1 MRDDKAIQ
9 LDRHGALPPSPRL
22 RRTGRAPRDDKPN
35 GGPGGCVTGGF
46 APTWRRMKKF
56 LTLCLLAVL
65 AAGASA
71 QTTGNGWLML
81 EEQVAAAVKGPQVTV
96 VHFWAPWCPNCAAEL
111 KNNGWSTF
119 LDTNFDVNFI
129 FVTVWNAEDG
139 RAVLEKNGVG
149 AQKNFQ
155 LLLHPNAS
163 RNADDKMTTFLGL
176 PVTWIPTTWVFRD
189 GKLRYALNYGEL
201 RFPLL
206 QQLIRDASDKW
217 EHK

>member
-1 MRDDKAIQ
+1 MK
-9 LDRHGALPPSPRL
+9 RL
-22 RRTGRAPRDDKPN
+22 L
-35 GGPGGCVTGGF
+35 VLF
-46 APTWRRMKKF
+46 V
-56 LTLCLLAVL
+56 LLASL
-65 AAGASA
+65 ARADATVRLPVE
-71 QTTGNGWLML
+71 Q
-81 EEQVAAAVKGPQVTV
+81 QVAEAIKAPQVTV

-139 RAVLEKNGVG
+139 RAMLQKNGVG
-149 AQKNFQ
+149 TQKNFD

-163 RNADDKMTTFLGL
+163 RNADDKMTSFLGL
-176 PVTWIPTTWVFRD
+176 PITWIPTTWVFRD
-189 GKLRYALNYGEL
+189 GKLCYALNYGEL

-206 QQLIRDASDKW
+206 QQLIRDASAKW